1 MSGQSDRSKLRTT
14 DVPKNWCIY
23 YHRPLWNDKLLN
35 PKLPNICIVSRPIQR
50 LKNNLSPTNIH
61 NESNQE
67 IELMNQESQK
77 HKGIRSFHNDGYFFL
92 IVIVSILTPQIGH
105 YAKFGP
111 NDHREDIPL
120 FGKVSFGCPL
130 GHGWLVLT
138 HGGTFRRPVKCAIS
152 ACYLKTLNTSAVS
165 FLSHKS
171 KVVFDLANLR
181 IELNPLD
188 GDDFSEVN

>member
-92 IVIVSILTPQIGH
+92 IVVVSILTPQCEILAEWPSGRH
-105 YAKFGP
+105 T
-111 NDHREDIPL
+111 PL
-120 FGKVSFGCPL
+120 RQGFV
-130 GHGWLVLT
+130 WLSARSWMTCVDP
-138 HGGTFRRPVKCAIS
+138 RR
-152 ACYLKTLNTSAVS
+152 N
-165 FLSHKS
+165 LSEAGQMCH
-171 KVVFDLANLR
+171 FCML
-181 IELNPLD
+181 
-188 GDDFSEVN
+188 F